1 MFGFDY
7 LQISVAV
14 FVFDIP
20 LAGQIVV
27 GTARHSAAHLQFAAQ
42 RRHLFGARLPHHSRT
57 SPRITERID
66 QRLDDFAPVAVVTLR
81 NKRVLDCA
89 A

>member
-7 LQISVAV
+7 LHISVAA

-27 GTARHSAAHLQFAAQ
+27 RTARRSAAHLQFAAQ
-42 RRHLFGARLPHHSRT
+42 RRHLFGTRFPHHSRP
-57 SPRITERID
+57 SSRITERID
-66 QRLDDFAPVAVVTLR
+66 QRLDHFAPVAVVMLR
-81 NKRVLDCA
+81 DKRVLDGA